1 LPVDRFVC
9 RRPTQKE
16 RFIVTNTFD
25 TLSLI
30 EPIRRALATE
40 NYTQPTPIQ
49 TQAIPHLL
57 AGRDLLGIAQTGT
70 GKTAAFA
77 LPILQRLFEDK
88 TPAGPKGVRALILT
102 PTRELA
108 IQIGDSF
115 RTYGK
120 HLHLRQALVY
130 GGVGQKPQVNALAR
144 GVDILVATPGRLLD
158 LMGQGHIRLDAVQI
172 FVLDEADRMLDMGF
186 IHDVR
191 RIAKAIRSTHQSLL
205 FSATMPNDIAD
216 LAGSMLKDPV
226 RVEVT
231 PVSSTVELVDQ
242 RVLFVDNANKRA
254 LLTALLGEPGIERVL
269 VFTRTKH
276 GANKVAEHLERS
288 KINADAIHG
297 NKTQGARQRAL
308 ENFRSGRSRVLV
320 ATDIAARGIDI
331 DGITHVVNFDL
342 PNIPESYVHR
352 IGRTA
357 RAGASGTALSFCG
370 PDERGFLRDIERLTR
385 HSLSVIS
392 DHPFVS
398 ANAAKP
404 AAAGEGEGG
413 RRSGN
418 RGGGNRNG
426 GHRAGG
432 REGGHRGNGQGRGHG
447 RRHEGGHHQDGQRDQ
462 AAVVSAGGSGQAEN
476 PRNGQHRPDR
486 PRDEKRRGEHRRGEH
501 HRSERHTGERAK
513 GGQRHEHP
521 RGERPHG
528 ERNRGERPQGER
540 HADGNRDDRS
550 GLNKM
555 IGGAR

>member
-1 LPVDRFVC
+1 
-9 RRPTQKE
+9 
-16 RFIVTNTFD
+16 VTNTFD
-25 TLSLI
+25 NLSLI

-70 GKTAAFA
+70 GKTAAFG

-130 GGVGQKPQVNALAR
+130 GGVGQKPQVTSIAR

-191 RIAKAIRSTHQSLL
+191 RIAKAIRSPHQSLL

-288 KINADAIHG
+288 RINADAIHG

-404 AAAGEGEGG
+404 AAAGEAEGG

-447 RRHEGGHHQDGQRDQ
+447 RRHEGGHHQDGHRQGHD
-462 AAVVSAGGSGQAEN
+462 AALVGAGASEQAEHS
-476 PRNGQHRPDR
+476 RTAQQRPDR
-486 PRDEKRRGEHRRGEH
+486 PREENRRGEHRRGEH
-501 HRSERHTGERAK
+501 HRSERHAGERPK
-513 GGQRHEHP
+513 GGQRHERP

-528 ERNRGERPQGER
+528 ERPHGERPHGERPQGER
-540 HADGNRDDRS
+540 HAAGNRDDRS

>member
-1 LPVDRFVC
+1 
-9 RRPTQKE
+9 
-16 RFIVTNTFD
+16 VTNTFD
-25 TLSLI
+25 NLSLI

-70 GKTAAFA
+70 GKTAAFG

-130 GGVGQKPQVNALAR
+130 GGVGQKPQVTSIAR

-191 RIAKAIRSTHQSLL
+191 RIAKAIRSPHQSLL

-288 KINADAIHG
+288 RINADAIHG

-404 AAAGEGEGG
+404 AAAGEAEGG

-447 RRHEGGHHQDGQRDQ
+447 RRHEGGHHQDGHRQGHD
-462 AAVVSAGGSGQAEN
+462 AALVGAGASEQAEH
-476 PRNGQHRPDR
+476 PRTAQQRPDR
-486 PRDEKRRGEHRRGEH
+486 PREENRRGEHRRGEH
-501 HRSERHTGERAK
+501 HRSERHAGERPK
-513 GGQRHEHP
+513 GGQRHERP

-528 ERNRGERPQGER
+528 ERPHGERPQGER
-540 HADGNRDDRS
+540 HAAGNRDDRS